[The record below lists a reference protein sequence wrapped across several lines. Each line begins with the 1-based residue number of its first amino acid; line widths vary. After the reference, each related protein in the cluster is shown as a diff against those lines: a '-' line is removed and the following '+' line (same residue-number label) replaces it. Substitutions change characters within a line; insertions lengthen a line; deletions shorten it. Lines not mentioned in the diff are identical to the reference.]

1 MLAHQKR
8 FLLLGVILIIF
19 MIAALCGRLAY
30 LMLIKSEDY
39 GVKAQ
44 DVWQRERPIKA
55 ARGQIFDRNGV
66 VLATNQSVCTVSVI
80 HNQITDPERVIAEL
94 SEILNLTEEA
104 VRKRVE
110 KYSSMERIKANVPKE
125 TGDYIKSL
133 ELDGVVVDEDYKRYY
148 PSGTLA
154 ARVLGFTG
162 SDNQGIIGLEVTYDD
177 ILQGTG
183 GTILTTTTAHGY
195 NLDGAA
201 EQRVEPIPGK
211 DLYISLDSNLQEYCQ
226 QAAAKC
232 LETTGAKTVS
242 IVVMNPQNGE
252 ILAMTTWPEFDA
264 NNPYEIIPSM
274 LVKNTEEGTVTLDS
288 DSLSAEEKNILLNQM
303 WRNPL
308 ISDTYEPGSTFK
320 IITTTAA
327 LEEGKVS
334 LTDRFYCPGHR
345 VVEDRTIHC
354 HKVVGHGAESF
365 KEGIMNSCNPV
376 FMELGER
383 VGATAMYTYYRKLGL
398 MSKTGIDLPGEAG
411 SIFHKLE
418 NVGGVELATMSFGQ
432 SFQISPLQLLRAV
445 SCVING
451 GTMVTPHLGVSVV
464 SGGDNVEELTYP
476 TAGGVVA
483 NTTTETVKELLE
495 AVVAEGT
502 GNKAY
507 LEGYRI
513 GGKTATS
520 EKLPR
525 SANQYIASFIGF
537 APANDPEILALVLID
552 EPVGVYYGGTIAAP
566 VIAEVFEN
574 ALPYLGV
581 ARTIVEENAL
591 EGVE

>member
-8 FLLLGVILIIF
+8 FLLFGLAMVYLMIGV
-19 MIAALCGRLAY
+19 LCGRLAY
-30 LMLIKSEDY
+30 LMLIKSESY
-39 GVKAQ
+39 SVRAQ

-55 ARGQIFDRNGV
+55 ARGQIYDRNGV
-66 VLATNQSVCTVSVI
+66 VLATNRSVCTVSVI
-80 HNQITDPERVIAEL
+80 HNQITDPERVIKEL
-94 SEILNLTEEA
+94 SDILGLTEET

-133 ELDGVVVDEDYKRYY
+133 KLDGVVVDEDYKRYY
-148 PSGTLA
+148 PIGTLA
-154 ARVLGFTG
+154 ARAIGFTG
-162 SDNQGIIGLEVTYDD
+162 SDNQGIVGLETTYDSV
-177 ILQGTG
+177 LQGTD

-195 NLDGAA
+195 NMDGMA
-201 EQRVEPIPGK
+201 EQRVEPIAGK
-211 DLYISLDSNLQEYCQ
+211 DLYISIDSNLQQYCQ

-232 LETTGAKTVS
+232 LEKTGAKTVS
-242 IVVMNPQNGE
+242 VVVMNPQNGE
-252 ILAMTTWPEFDA
+252 LLAMTTWPEFDA
-264 NNPYEIIPSM
+264 NNPYEFIPSV
-274 LVKNTEEGTVTLDS
+274 LTKKTENGTIQLNPE
-288 DSLSAEEKNILLNQM
+288 SLSSEEQTALLNQM

-320 IITTTAA
+320 IITTIAA
-327 LEEGKVS
+327 LEEGKVT
-334 LTDRFYCPGHR
+334 LQDNFFCPGHK

-354 HKVVGHGAESF
+354 HKVAGHGAEDF
-365 KEGIMNSCNPV
+365 RQGIMNSCNPV

-383 VGATAMYTYYRKLGL
+383 VGVNAMYRYYEKLGL
-398 MSKTGIDLPGEAG
+398 RSKTGVDLPGEAN
-411 SIFHKLE
+411 SIFHKID
-418 NVGGVELATMSFGQ
+418 NVGAVELATMSFGQ

-445 SCVING
+445 SCAING
-451 GTMVTPHLGVSVV
+451 GTLVTPHLGVSVV
-464 SGGDNVEELTYP
+464 SDGDSVEELSYP
-476 TAGGVVA
+476 EAGGVVSE
-483 NTTTETVKELLE
+483 TTTETLKELLE

-502 GNKAY
+502 GNRAY

-537 APANDPEILALVLID
+537 APANDPQILALVLID

-566 VIAEVFEN
+566 VIAEIFDN
-574 ALPYLGV
+574 ALPYFGITREIIDESAIDD
-581 ARTIVEENAL
+581 AR
-591 EGVE
+591 